1 MALQPAAGTRD
12 LNPREVVVNR
22 WLSEQLGGVY
32 RLWGYVE
39 VSPPSVER
47 LQTLEAGGR
56 INDSEVLRLATDDPL
71 GLRPEMTASIA
82 RAACTRMAELPR
94 PLRLWSCG
102 TVFRSVQSDTGQQ
115 RLEEQ
120 LQSGVELFGPAEED
134 QSVADAEL
142 LRLLLACLQTIGI
155 GFEHRPKLL
164 LGHHGVL
171 SALLDQVPAGQ
182 RTAVR
187 QALVSFDPL
196 ALAKLE
202 LSDHQRQSLEQLMR
216 LRGEPDS
223 VLAQLKALL
232 GPSRQLEELAIC
244 LKVVAPAAAKTK
256 VELQLDPTFQ
266 PHFDLYDGLVLKL
279 VCQGMDAPVEIASGG
294 RYDALV
300 ERFGGA
306 ASGLG
311 FSFDLEAIRRLLGTE
326 NTAPSRPELTMVSF
340 KDITQLPTAFS
351 AQADQHQQGRSCLI
365 LHQPCWTEAEAQ
377 AQADARGC
385 TGLIWLG

>member
-12 LNPREVVVNR
+12 LNPREVVGNR
-22 WLSEQLGGVY
+22 WLSEQLGQVY

-120 LQSGVELFGPAEED
+120 LQSGVELFGLAD
-134 QSVADAEL
+134 GNHSVADAEL

-155 GFEHRPKLL
+155 RSEHRPKLL

-171 SALLDQVPAGQ
+171 SALLDQVPADQ

-187 QALVSFDPL
+187 RALVSFDPL
-196 ALAKLE
+196 ALAR
-202 LSDHQRQSLEQLMR
+202 LSSPGPAPVPRAVDATARRAGGGVAAAESVTWPLAPTGR
-216 LRGEPDS
+216 VRG
-223 VLAQLKALL
+223 
-232 GPSRQLEELAIC
+232 C
-244 LKVVAPAAAKTK
+244 LKVVAPAAAQAK
-256 VELQLDPTFQ
+256 V
-266 PHFDLYDGLVLKL
+266 DL
-279 VCQGMDAPVEIASGG
+279 
-294 RYDALV
+294 
-300 ERFGGA
+300 
-306 ASGLG
+306 
-311 FSFDLEAIRRLLGTE
+311 
-326 NTAPSRPELTMVSF
+326 
-340 KDITQLPTAFS
+340 
-351 AQADQHQQGRSCLI
+351 
-365 LHQPCWTEAEAQ
+365 
-377 AQADARGC
+377 
-385 TGLIWLG
+385 

>member
-12 LNPREVVVNR
+12 LNPREVVGNR
-22 WLSEQLGGVY
+22 WLSEQLGQVY

-56 INDSEVLRLATDDPL
+56 INDSDVLRLATDDPL

-120 LQSGVELFGPAEED
+120 LQSGVELFGLAD
-134 QSVADAEL
+134 GNHSVADAEL

-155 GFEHRPKLL
+155 GSEHRPKLL

-171 SALLDQVPAGQ
+171 SALLDQVPAAQ

-202 LSDHQRQSLEQLMR
+202 LPGHQRQALEQLMR
-216 LRGEPDS
+216 LRGEPEA
-223 VLAQLKALL
+223 VLVQLEALL
-232 GPSRQLEELAIC
+232 GPSRQLDELAEC
-244 LKVVAPAAAKTK
+244 LKVVAPAAAEAQ

-279 VCQGMDAPVEIASGG
+279 VCQGLDAPVEIASGG

-300 ERFGGA
+300 ERFGGD

-311 FSFDLEAIRRLLGTE
+311 FSFDLEAIQSLLGTE
-326 NTAPSRPELTMVSF
+326 NTAPSRPELTLISF
-340 KDITQLPTAFS
+340 KDITQLPEAFS
-351 AQADQHQQGRSCLI
+351 AQAEQHQQGHSCLL
-365 LHQPCWTEAEAQ
+365 LHQPCSTEAEAR

>member
-12 LNPREVVVNR
+12 LNPREVVGNR
-22 WLSEQLGGVY
+22 WLSEQLGQVY

-56 INDSEVLRLATDDPL
+56 INDSDVLRLATDDPL

-120 LQSGVELFGPAEED
+120 LQSGVELFGLAD
-134 QSVADAEL
+134 GNHSVADAEL

-155 GFEHRPKLL
+155 GSEHRPKLL

-171 SALLDQVPAGQ
+171 SALLDQVPAAQ

-202 LSDHQRQSLEQLMR
+202 LPGHQRQALEQLMR
-216 LRGEPDS
+216 LRGEPEA
-223 VLAQLKALL
+223 VLVQLEALL
-232 GPSRQLEELAIC
+232 GPSRQLDELAEC
-244 LKVVAPAAAKTK
+244 LKVVAPAAAEAQ

-279 VCQGMDAPVEIASGG
+279 VCQGLDAPVEIASGG

-300 ERFGGA
+300 ERFGGD

-311 FSFDLEAIRRLLGTE
+311 FSFDLEAIQSLLGTE
-326 NTAPSRPELTMVSF
+326 NTAPSRPELTLISF
-340 KDITQLPTAFS
+340 KDITQLPAAFS
-351 AQADQHQQGRSCLI
+351 VQAERHQQGHSCLL
-365 LHQPCWTEAEAQ
+365 LHQPWQ
-377 AQADARGC
+377 RRQHQGHRVLLD
-385 TGLIWLG
+385 

>member
-12 LNPREVVVNR
+12 LNPREVVGNR
-22 WLSEQLGGVY
+22 WLSEQLGQVY

-120 LQSGVELFGPAEED
+120 LQSGVELFGLANGNH
-134 QSVADAEL
+134 SVADAEL
-142 LRLLLACLQTIGI
+142 LRLLLTCLQTIGI
-155 GFEHRPKLL
+155 GSEQRPKLL

-171 SALLDQVPAGQ
+171 SALLDQVPADQ

-202 LSDHQRQSLEQLMR
+202 LPQDQRRSLEQLMQ
-216 LRGEPDS
+216 LRGEPEA
-223 VLAQLKALL
+223 VLVQLKALL
-232 GPSRQLEELAIC
+232 GPSRQLDEFADC
-244 LKVVAPAAAKTK
+244 LKVVAPAAAQAK
-256 VELQLDPTFQ
+256 VDLQLDPTFQ

-279 VCQGMDAPVEIASGG
+279 VCQVLDAPVEIASGG

-311 FSFDLEAIRRLLGTE
+311 FSFDLEAIQGLLGTE
-326 NTAPSRPELTMVSF
+326 NTAPSRPELTLISF
-340 KDITQLPTAFS
+340 KDISQLPAAFT
-351 AQADQHQQGRSCLI
+351 AQAEKHQLGRSCLL
-365 LHQPCWTEAEAQ
+365 LHQPCSTEAEAR
-377 AQADARGC
+377 AQANARGC

>member
-12 LNPREVVVNR
+12 LNPREVVGNR
-22 WLSEQLGGVY
+22 WLSEQLGQVY

-56 INDSEVLRLATDDPL
+56 INDSDVLRLATDDPL

-120 LQSGVELFGPAEED
+120 LQSGVELFGLAD
-134 QSVADAEL
+134 GNHSVADAEL

-155 GFEHRPKLL
+155 GSEHRPKLL

-171 SALLDQVPAGQ
+171 SALLDQVPAAQ

-202 LSDHQRQSLEQLMR
+202 LPGHQRQALEQLMR
-216 LRGEPDS
+216 LRGEPEA
-223 VLAQLKALL
+223 VLVQLEALL
-232 GPSRQLEELAIC
+232 GPSRQLDELAEC
-244 LKVVAPAAAKTK
+244 LKVVAPAAAEAQ

-279 VCQGMDAPVEIASGG
+279 VCQGLDAPVEIASGG

-300 ERFGGA
+300 ERFGGD

-311 FSFDLEAIRRLLGTE
+311 FSFDLEAIQSLLGTE
-326 NTAPSRPELTMVSF
+326 NTAPSRPELTLISF
-340 KDITQLPTAFS
+340 KDLTQLPAAFS
-351 AQADQHQQGRSCLI
+351 AQAEQHQQGHTCLL
-365 LHQPCWTEAEAQ
+365 LHQPCSTEAEARE
-377 AQADARGC
+377 QADARGC
-385 TGLIWLG
+385 TGLIWMG

>member
-12 LNPREVVVNR
+12 LNPREVVGNR
-22 WLSEQLGGVY
+22 WLSEQLGQVY

-56 INDSEVLRLATDDPL
+56 INDSDVLRLATDDPL

-120 LQSGVELFGPAEED
+120 LQSGVELFGLAD
-134 QSVADAEL
+134 GNHSVADAEL

-155 GFEHRPKLL
+155 GSEHRPKLL

-171 SALLDQVPAGQ
+171 SALLDQVPAAQ
-182 RTAVR
+182 RMAVR

-202 LSDHQRQSLEQLMR
+202 LPAHQRQALEQLMR
-216 LRGEPDS
+216 LRGEPEA
-223 VLAQLKALL
+223 VLVQLEALL
-232 GPSRQLEELAIC
+232 GPSRQLEELAEC
-244 LKVVAPAAAKTK
+244 LKVVAPAAAEAQ

-279 VCQGMDAPVEIASGG
+279 VCQGLDAPVEIASGG

-300 ERFGGA
+300 ERFGGD

-311 FSFDLEAIRRLLGTE
+311 FSFDLEALQSLLGTE
-326 NTAPSRPELTMVSF
+326 YTAPSRPELTLISF
-340 KDITQLPTAFS
+340 KDITQLPAAFS
-351 AQADQHQQGRSCLI
+351 VQAEQHQQGHSCLL
-365 LHQPCWTEAEAQ
+365 LHQPCSTEAEAR

>member
-12 LNPREVVVNR
+12 LNPREVVGNR
-22 WLSEQLGGVY
+22 WLSEQLGQVY

-56 INDSEVLRLATDDPL
+56 INDSDVLRLATDDPL

-120 LQSGVELFGPAEED
+120 LQSGVELFGLAD
-134 QSVADAEL
+134 GNHSVADAEL

-155 GFEHRPKLL
+155 GSEHRPKLL

-171 SALLDQVPAGQ
+171 SALLDQVPAAQ

-202 LSDHQRQSLEQLMR
+202 LPGHQRQSLEQLMR
-216 LRGEPDS
+216 LRGEPEA
-223 VLAQLKALL
+223 VLVQLEALL
-232 GPSRQLEELAIC
+232 GPSRQLDELAEC
-244 LKVVAPAAAKTK
+244 LKVVAPAAAEAQ

-279 VCQGMDAPVEIASGG
+279 VCQGLDAPVEIASGG

-300 ERFGGA
+300 ERFGGD

-311 FSFDLEAIRRLLGTE
+311 FSFDLEAIQSLLGTE
-326 NTAPSRPELTMVSF
+326 NTAPSRPELTLISF
-340 KDITQLPTAFS
+340 KDITQLPAAFS
-351 AQADQHQQGRSCLI
+351 VQAERHQQGHSCLI
-365 LHQPCWTEAEAQ
+365 LHLPCSTEAEAR

>member
-12 LNPREVVVNR
+12 LNPREVVGNR
-22 WLSEQLGGVY
+22 WLSEQLGQVY

-56 INDSEVLRLATDDPL
+56 INDSDVLRLATDDPL

-120 LQSGVELFGPAEED
+120 LQSGVELFGLAD
-134 QSVADAEL
+134 GNHSVADAEL

-155 GFEHRPKLL
+155 GSEHRPKLL

-171 SALLDQVPAGQ
+171 SALLDQVPAAQ

-202 LSDHQRQSLEQLMR
+202 LPGHQRQSLEQLMR
-216 LRGEPDS
+216 LRGEPEA
-223 VLAQLKALL
+223 VLVQLEALL
-232 GPSRQLEELAIC
+232 GPSRQLDELAEC
-244 LKVVAPAAAKTK
+244 LKVVAPAAAEAQ

-279 VCQGMDAPVEIASGG
+279 VCQGLDAPVEIASGG

-300 ERFGGA
+300 ERFGGD

-311 FSFDLEAIRRLLGTE
+311 FSFDLEAIQSLLGTE
-326 NTAPSRPELTMVSF
+326 NTAPSRPELTLISF
-340 KDITQLPTAFS
+340 KDIAQLPAAFS
-351 AQADQHQQGRSCLI
+351 AQAEQHQQGHSCLL
-365 LHQPCWTEAEAQ
+365 LHQPCSTEAEAR
-377 AQADARGC
+377 AQANARGC

>member
-12 LNPREVVVNR
+12 LNPREVVGNR
-22 WLSEQLGGVY
+22 WLSEQLGQVY

-56 INDSEVLRLATDDPL
+56 INDSDVLRLATDDPL

-120 LQSGVELFGPAEED
+120 LQSGVELFGLAD
-134 QSVADAEL
+134 GNHSVADAEL
-142 LRLLLACLQTIGI
+142 LRLLLTCLQTIGI
-155 GFEHRPKLL
+155 GSEHRPKLL

-171 SALLDQVPAGQ
+171 SALLDQVPAAQ

-202 LSDHQRQSLEQLMR
+202 LPGHQRQSLEQLMR
-216 LRGEPDS
+216 LRGEPEA
-223 VLAQLKALL
+223 VLVQLDALL
-232 GPSRQLEELAIC
+232 GPSRQLDELY
-244 LKVVAPAAAKTK
+244 PPYT
-256 VELQLDPTFQ
+256 
-266 PHFDLYDGLVLKL
+266 
-279 VCQGMDAPVEIASGG
+279 
-294 RYDALV
+294 
-300 ERFGGA
+300 
-306 ASGLG
+306 
-311 FSFDLEAIRRLLGTE
+311 RLW
-326 NTAPSRPELTMVSF
+326 
-340 KDITQLPTAFS
+340 K
-351 AQADQHQQGRSCLI
+351 QHQVSSLMMRE
-365 LHQPCWTEAEAQ
+365 T
-377 AQADARGC
+377 
-385 TGLIWLG
+385 